1 MLRQQYA
8 LKMLPLL
15 AASKRILNCDESWL
29 NEDSFIRRI
38 WCPSH
43 SPATVTTK
51 AVNPRVSLITALD
64 TDGQVYFSLTQA
76 NTDQKV
82 MLAFLQHLVAK
93 LDEETPGWR
102 EETHILLDGARYH
115 TGEEIR
121 EYIHKM

>member
-1 MLRQQYA
+1 MLT
-8 LKMLPLL
+8 LL
-15 AASKRILNCDESWL
+15 AGGVRILNVDESWL
-29 NEDSFIRRI
+29 NETSFIRKI
-38 WCPSH
+38 LCPAYST
-43 SPATVTTK
+43 ATVTMK
-51 AVNPRVSLITALD
+51 AVAPRLSLIAAVD
-64 TDGQVYFSLTQA
+64 TDGRVFFSLTQA